1 LIVQQSERFDR
12 LDNSHKQIVAAIMD
26 SGSSVTGSLEAQI
39 SALSLLLNRAET
51 VITSQENTAQ
61 RIIVDVFRE
70 IASAPKLQQETILI
84 DSIRKEDQRIL
95 RAVQM
100 QLLESLH
107 FPTITDRF
115 ESVSESHPNTCQWI
129 FQRPEDTDQFRNHG
143 RYWSPF
149 VDWLQH
155 GSGLYWIN
163 GKAGSGKSTLMKYIF
178 NKYETRRHL
187 NFWAGNQKLCIAAFF
202 FWSGGGCLQRS
213 QSGLYR
219 SLLFDI
225 LRQVPELTPIVLPE
239 QWAAR
244 YSAQCQ
250 TSMHTPVS
258 TVHLL
263 PMICENINNNL
274 DRTLATSD
282 IAACF
287 QDSD

>member
-1 LIVQQSERFDR
+1 MLIVQQSERFDR
-12 LDNSHKQIVAAIMD
+12 LDSSHKQVVTAIMD
-26 SGSSVTGSLEAQI
+26 SESSVTGNLQAQI

-84 DSIRKEDQRIL
+84 DSIKKEDQKIFRVVHKQL
-95 RAVQM
+95 R
-100 QLLESLH
+100 ESLH
-107 FPTITDRF
+107 FSTITDRF
-115 ESVSESHPNTCQWI
+115 EAVTESHPNTCQWI
-129 FQRPEDTDQFRNHG
+129 FQRPEDTDQFHNHG
-143 RYWSPF
+143 RHWSPF
-149 VDWLQH
+149 VDWLRH
-155 GSGLYWIN
+155 GNGIYWIN

-187 NFWAGNQKLCIAAFF
+187 NFWAGDQKLCIAAFF
-202 FWSGGGCLQRS
+202 FWSGGSYQQRS

-219 SLLFDI
+219 SLLYDI

-250 TSMHTPVS
+250 PSMDTPVS

-263 PMICENINNNL
+263 LMMCENI
-274 DRTLATSD
+274 DYD
-282 IAACF
+282 
-287 QDSD
+287 